1 METIL
6 KALRDR
12 REGKVKLAEELLAK
26 PEAEE
31 RTALSEDEQRRWDE
45 LKGEI
50 GEIDARITE
59 LVEMEERAKSA
70 AEAARKIAGSPS
82 VKVTHEPKTYDRG
95 SRNSFFGDV
104 FRATRQGDQL
114 AVERLRRHGRE
125 QSEEIERRK
134 DAYERAL
141 EQWTD
146 ELGGPEV
153 EVIRMAR
160 PGSGER
166 AKLARAR
173 YEMEMRDLSR
183 TDGAGG
189 EFVPPLWMVD
199 EFVPLARAARAFAD
213 TWNTRPLPPGTDSI
227 NIPKVSG
234 GAAVAAQA
242 DNANVQETD
251 PTTTSIAAPVK
262 TIAGQV
268 DVALQLL
275 EQSPISFDEVVFAD
289 LIGAYNAELDAQLIN
304 GSGAGANL
312 QGVLGLAGI
321 NAVTYTD
328 ATPTV
333 PELYPKVADAANQ
346 AANGRKLPAT
356 AIFMHSRRWYWHT
369 AALDGQSRPLVVPL
383 AAQNPIASIEDVLAE
398 GPVGVLQGLP
408 VVMDQNI
415 PTNLGGGTNEDRV
428 IVCRPSDFWLWE
440 SFLRTRVLPE
450 VGSGTLTVRLQLY
463 NYAAAT
469 AARYPAGISVISG
482 TGLITPTF

>member
-6 KALRDR
+6 KALRER
-12 REGKVKLAEELLAK
+12 REAKVALAEELLAK

-31 RTALSEDEQRRWDE
+31 RTQLSEDEQRRWDE

-50 GEIDARITE
+50 DQIDERVGE
-59 LVEMEERAKSA
+59 LVEMQERAKTA
-70 AEAARKIAGSPS
+70 AEAARKVANASP
-82 VKVTHEPKTYDRG
+82 VQVVREPKTYDRG
-95 SRNSFFGDV
+95 ARHSFFGDV
-104 FRATRQGDQL
+104 FRASRTGDMVAQ
-114 AVERLRRHGRE
+114 ERLRRHARE
-125 QSEEIERRK
+125 QAEEIERRK
-134 DAYERAL
+134 TAYEREL
-141 EQWTD
+141 EDWAE

-153 EVIRMAR
+153 QVIRMAR
-160 PGSGER
+160 PGSSER
-166 AKLARAR
+166 VKLSRAR
-173 YEMEMRDLSR
+173 YDMEMRDLSR

-189 EFVPPLWMVD
+189 EFVPPLWLVD
-199 EFVPLARAARAFAD
+199 EYVALARAARVFAD
-213 TWNTRPLPPGTDSI
+213 AWNTRPLPPGTDSI
-227 NIPKVSG
+227 NIPKVATG
-234 GAAVAAQA
+234 GAVAAQA
-242 DNANVQETD
+242 DNATVQETD
-251 PTTTSIAAPVK
+251 PTTTSIQANVK

-268 DVALQLL
+268 DIAIQLL
-275 EQSPISFDEVVFAD
+275 EQSPIAFDEVVFSD
-289 LIGAYNAELDAQLIN
+289 LIAAYNAELDAQLIN

-333 PELYPKVADAANQ
+333 GELYPKVADAANQ

-369 AALDGQSRPLVVPL
+369 AALDSQGRPLVVPL

-408 VVMDQNI
+408 VLMDQNI
-415 PTNLGGGTNEDRV
+415 PTNLGAGTNEDRV
-428 IVCRPSDFWLWE
+428 IACRPSDFWLWE
-440 SFLRTRVLPE
+440 SFLRTRVLNE

-482 TGLITPTF
+482 TGLVTPTF